1 MFQENQ
7 NNPAE
12 EAEARE
18 KGGEMLVNEEFEK
31 IGVDIEEYPEI
42 YSRLVQ
48 LAQGERSHFGDAA
61 QMAEIIGILWPKF
74 GLVSISKEKMCLGT
88 DLHDV
93 GKSGPV
99 DASPELRAIVSKMF
113 THDAFK
119 GMANLSIREALEK
132 EKFKERFEMERRLKD
147 ELKIDATEEKM
158 IEFWRR
164 HAEWGYDI
172 LKKFQ
177 GGAIDEEVAL
187 IAGSHHIFQHKN
199 PAHINL
205 EKSQLAAIVLL
216 AMVDE
221 YQAFRSRGDAEHDVA
236 ISKLREVLAKSH
248 VGKRPREM
256 AEKVVDI
263 LANSEDDLRQI
274 FACPPMPS

>member
-1 MFQENQ
+1 MSLETQDQVGGET
-7 NNPAE
+7 AKME
-12 EAEARE
+12 K
-18 KGGEMLVNEEFEK
+18 KGGEKMVNKEFVNL
-31 IGVDIEEYPEI
+31 GVDISEYPEI
-42 YSRLVQ
+42 RERLCQ
-48 LAQGERSHFGDAA
+48 ISLEESSHFRDSA
-61 QMAEIIGILWPKF
+61 QMAEIIDSLWPRF
-74 GLVSISKEKMCLGT
+74 SITSISKDKMRLSAL
-88 DLHDV
+88 LHDI

-99 DASPELRAIVSKMF
+99 DASPELRAIVGKMF

-132 EKFKERFEMERRLKD
+132 EKFKDRVEIEHRLTA
-147 ELKIDATEEKM
+147 ELKIDCTEEKM
-158 IEFWRR
+158 IDFWRR

-177 GGAIDEEVAL
+177 GGAIDEEVAI

-205 EKSQLAAIVLL
+205 EKNQIAAIVLL

-221 YQAFRSRGDAEHDVA
+221 YQAFRARGGVEHDVA
-236 ISKLREVLAKSH
+236 IVKLREVLAKSH

-263 LANSEDDLRQI
+263 LASSEDALKPI
-274 FACPPMPS
+274 FA

>member
-1 MFQENQ
+1 MEHRCPDNLEAKTFQ
-7 NNPAE
+7 A
-12 EAEARE
+12 E
-18 KGGEMLVNEEFEK
+18 KGGGETLVKEEFEK
-31 IGVDIEEYPEI
+31 VGVHIEEYPEI

-48 LAQGERSHFGDAA
+48 IAQGDRSHFGDAA
-61 QMAEIIGILWPKF
+61 QMAEIIEKFWLKF
-74 GLVSISKEKMCLGT
+74 GLTGISKEKMCLGA
-88 DLHDV
+88 DLHDI

-99 DASPELRAIVSKMF
+99 DASPELRAIISKMF

-147 ELKIDATEEKM
+147 ELKIDVTEEKM

-164 HAEWGYDI
+164 HAEWGFDI

-177 GGAIDEEVAL
+177 GGAIDEEVAV

-205 EKSQLAAIVLL
+205 EKNQLAAIVLL

-221 YQAFRSRGDAEHDVA
+221 YQAFRSRGSAEHDVA

-248 VGKRPREM
+248 VGRRPREM

-263 LANSEDDLRQI
+263 LANSEDDLKQI
-274 FACPPMPS
+274 FG